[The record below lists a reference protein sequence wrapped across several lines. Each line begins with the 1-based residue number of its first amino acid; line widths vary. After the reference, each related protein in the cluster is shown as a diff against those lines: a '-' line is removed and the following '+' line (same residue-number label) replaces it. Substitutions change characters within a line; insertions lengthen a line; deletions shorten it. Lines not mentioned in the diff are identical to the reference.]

1 MTEGPDEASEALK
14 RIKQLEN
21 QNIKFRNLLKAVLE
35 LSSQDAKGI
44 TNLQNESDSLRTK
57 VENLERE
64 KLQLESELNAV
75 LEEGG
80 SEMLQTVHK
89 MQQENTELK
98 TRFENI
104 INKIKKENLDVGKLK
119 AESAELK
126 KTLMELENEKAE
138 LIEKIHKVGENSND
152 VRNSGIRSQKNS
164 FEAESGNFS
173 MTSSFEKQSSSN
185 LLPTTGSFEDTFKNY
200 VEEQTNINSNISK
213 LEQKNEELIKVV
225 QKTNSTDISLPIKI
239 NEEIINSNTNFL
251 SKVDEVRS
259 KMEKISNDFI
269 KTPKD
274 MLDDKISELEN
285 AKIVVYKELEKYLLE
300 SSNEISELTKN
311 VSDPHIKKLVNE
323 MEIQKAV
330 LLYNLQ
336 SAKVNPNQS
345 DLDQAEVYL
354 PSVPN
359 STSDAIILSN
369 KSVSFQLAQSSETIA
384 SNSKENKHSEHSF
397 SKDSHQRLEEEI
409 NRLEQERE
417 RLLVQFHS
425 ISAASANRSI
435 EIVTQN
441 EIQLQT
447 PSELHSTFMRESS
460 HEVIVA
466 QNYDDATNQLY
477 ADEDARLEQRIRE
490 LEMENIRIQ
499 RELDSILEEIRA
511 DKGEMSRLQS
521 SEQVLRERI
530 DELEHYSPNK
540 TD

>member
-164 FEAESGNFS
+164 FETESGNFS

-213 LEQKNEELIKVV
+213 LEQKNKELIKVV

>member
-213 LEQKNEELIKVV
+213 LEQKNKELIKVV

>member
-164 FEAESGNFS
+164 FETESGNFS